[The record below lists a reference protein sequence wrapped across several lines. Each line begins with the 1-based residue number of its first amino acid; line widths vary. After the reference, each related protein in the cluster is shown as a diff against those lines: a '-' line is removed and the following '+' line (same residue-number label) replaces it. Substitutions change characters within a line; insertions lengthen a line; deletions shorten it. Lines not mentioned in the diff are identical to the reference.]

1 MILCMLCFY
10 FWLLIGVY
18 MLRNKNKMTNI
29 MLQAMTMI
37 CNTILIIESTHKK
50 AIFTFLKVLTYKIG
64 SNIVFLHL
72 LHR

>member
-1 MILCMLCFY
+1 
-10 FWLLIGVY
+10 
-18 MLRNKNKMTNI
+18 MTNI

-72 LHR
+72 LHRWIDWMLIVKSHNFDCSKKKLLL